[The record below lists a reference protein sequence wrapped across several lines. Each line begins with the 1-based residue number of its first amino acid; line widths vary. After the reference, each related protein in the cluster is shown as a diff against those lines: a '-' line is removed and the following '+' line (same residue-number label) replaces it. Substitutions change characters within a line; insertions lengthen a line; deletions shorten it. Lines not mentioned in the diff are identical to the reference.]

1 MERFFKFHHFASERK
16 NKICGTSIDLMKAFG
31 HSEVSCALGQ
41 NERMAV
47 GENSPQLQE
56 RSAEFQA
63 NLFAALNSNKW
74 DDCILETA

>member
-1 MERFFKFHHFASERK
+1 
-16 NKICGTSIDLMKAFG
+16 MKAFG

-63 NLFAALNSNKW
+63 NLFAALNNNK
-74 DDCILETA
+74 